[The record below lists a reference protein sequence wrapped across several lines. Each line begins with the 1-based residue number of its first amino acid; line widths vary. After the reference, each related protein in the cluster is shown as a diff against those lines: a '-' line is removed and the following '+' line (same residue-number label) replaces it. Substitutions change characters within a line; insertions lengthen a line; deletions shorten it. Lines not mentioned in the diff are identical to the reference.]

1 MGSRPVNWPSEGRS
15 DHTARARIE
24 AIIDYVLLTPNGGT
38 CDETTGNLLHY
49 FAGIEFDDSLA
60 HSGKSVITLK
70 QRDTFNLVYGTEKLK
85 GISRFP
91 SFQRM
96 DSCRTT
102 TTCSQRSTTAVR
114 DRRACQNRR
123 SHRSCRR
130 RFIPAGAGIGR
141 CGTGTVNHAARLRGI
156 HCAVC
161 LATQTQRIAS
171 ASGLSCRRRSIEPAS
186 VSSLAAFPVPESP
199 ERRNPAGE

>member
-15 DHTARARIE
+15 DHTARGRIE

-49 FAGIEFDDSLA
+49 FAGIQFDDSLT
-60 HSGKSVITLK
+60 HSGNAVITLK

-85 GISRFP
+85 GISRYP

-102 TTCSQRSTTAVR
+102 TTCSQRSTYSGS
-114 DRRACQNRR
+114 R
-123 SHRSCRR
+123 SE
-130 RFIPAGAGIGR
+130 GM
-141 CGTGTVNHAARLRGI
+141 
-156 HCAVC
+156 
-161 LATQTQRIAS
+161 
-171 ASGLSCRRRSIEPAS
+171 
-186 VSSLAAFPVPESP
+186 PESAIP
-199 ERRNPAGE
+199 PILSAAVHSGWCRHRTLRYRNGQPCCSSPRDSLRRLPGDADATHSFD